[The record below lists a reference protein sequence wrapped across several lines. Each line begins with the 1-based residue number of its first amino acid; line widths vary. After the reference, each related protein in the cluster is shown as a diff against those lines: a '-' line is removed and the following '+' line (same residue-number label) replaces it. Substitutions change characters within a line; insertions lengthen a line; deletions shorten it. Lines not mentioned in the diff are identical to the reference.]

1 MFTSYQQTAH
11 GLCHSAGST
20 STYVFSMMTYKPIIV
35 SQSDLVF
42 GLW

>member
-1 MFTSYQQTAH
+1 
-11 GLCHSAGST
+11 
-20 STYVFSMMTYKPIIV
+20 MMTYKPIIV